1 MLCRPARLFL
11 ETRTHGSERITGPCV
26 HLLRKED
33 LIMQHQIM
41 FSQKIF
47 VYHLFYNKY
56 VIYSLPIINIIIIEG
71 SKLNVG
77 DWLKSL

>member
-1 MLCRPARLFL
+1 MVVNVLLAPAYICC
-11 ETRTHGSERITGPCV
+11 E
-26 HLLRKED
+26 K
-33 LIMQHQIM
+33 IMQHQMM

-47 VYHLFYNKY
+47 VSHLFYNKY
-56 VIYSLPIINIIIIEG
+56 VIYNLPIINIIIIEG